1 MASFLRPRR
10 GKRATAI
17 SQNIILKKGEVFFEV
32 PDSGVGKGLGKI
44 KIGDGTTGYNSLP
57 YFLEPTDVD
66 AAGITFTEATSTNN
80 TTLLNAIKSGAS
92 LSTIVGNTKKML
104 RNLNSSVTSLNT
116 EVDGS
121 IKNASVSGR
130 VITFTKNNGST
141 FSLTTQDTNTTYS
154 NYKGASSSSAGTA
167 GLVPPASTST
177 YRNFLRGDG
186 TWAVPS
192 NASTAEYATN
202 ASTASYASNAGSAGY
217 ANNAGTSSYSNT
229 AGYANN
235 AGTSSYSNTAGV
247 SNRTNLPRVNYA
259 YDENFPSVGTVSF
272 REHSN
277 GNING
282 PGPDTAFYHVI
293 TQQSMDPGYATQLA
307 LGMTTTKAAY
317 KRYDGADGD
326 SDWNIFI
333 TDKNY
338 QDYIKAITYNGGDRT
353 IIPANSDLN
362 DYTTYGIYKCGTDGA
377 TITLNNC
384 PTDYAF
390 LLDVIPS
397 TGQDRAFDEAP
408 EGASVWMS
416 YATQIL
422 YTWTNEFFSRVIT
435 ISVNGS
441 NTSYGWGVW
450 RRILNSTNYNEY
462 APTLTGTGASGTWG
476 INITGTAKYMTVP
489 RIGNGDYNSDTIM
502 NKAYWREFEAT
513 STNGPSPTNAYYY
526 TLNVTGGDDRW
537 AGQLALGMTTNTVAY
552 RRMDANY
559 WHDWQY
565 FLTSYNYNTYAPS
578 LTGSGASGTWNINVT
593 GTASTAT
600 YAHGANEASYANNNY
615 LPRVAYAYTD
625 NMPDSSKANWREF
638 SSGASGAP
646 SEHFYHVFTG
656 HSADPNFY
664 TQLALGMTIDRVAY
678 KRSDFGNSTGW
689 HTFITDKNYGSY
701 TEKSHPMTIFSSS
714 QYSTYAD
721 AIFAKKAEGY
731 TSGVLCA
738 SGWHPTDMPA
748 SGDWSTVW
756 WRCSCG
762 YPMFSIQLYIDRDI
776 SLWFGTLA
784 NGENNN
790 QITWS
795 RAYTNN
801 NKPSASDIGAATANH
816 THSDLRGDGLLE
828 LGQYLDFHLNGSTT
842 DYDQRLFIDSEGFY
856 FTGTMQGLFK
866 THAGTDYT
874 TSRLRNVMFSTS
886 APSSLANGEI
896 CFVYE

>member
-44 KIGDGTTGYNSLP
+44 KLGDGTTGYNSLP

-229 AGYANN
+229 AG
-235 AGTSSYSNTAGV
+235 V
-247 SNRTNLPRVNYA
+247 SNKTNLPRVNYA

-272 REHSN
+272 REHLN

-317 KRYDGADGD
+317 KRYDGAGGD
-326 SDWNIFI
+326 SDWNI
-333 TDKNY
+333 
-338 QDYIKAITYNGGDRT
+338 
-353 IIPANSDLN
+353 
-362 DYTTYGIYKCGTDGA
+362 
-377 TITLNNC
+377 
-384 PTDYAF
+384 
-390 LLDVIPS
+390 
-397 TGQDRAFDEAP
+397 
-408 EGASVWMS
+408 
-416 YATQIL
+416 
-422 YTWTNEFFSRVIT
+422 
-435 ISVNGS
+435 
-441 NTSYGWGVW
+441 
-450 RRILNSTNYNEY
+450 
-462 APTLTGTGASGTWG
+462 
-476 INITGTAKYMTVP
+476 
-489 RIGNGDYNSDTIM
+489 
-502 NKAYWREFEAT
+502 
-513 STNGPSPTNAYYY
+513 
-526 TLNVTGGDDRW
+526 
-537 AGQLALGMTTNTVAY
+537 
-552 RRMDANY
+552 
-559 WHDWQY
+559 
-565 FLTSYNYNTYAPS
+565 
-578 LTGSGASGTWNINVT
+578 
-593 GTASTAT
+593 
-600 YAHGANEASYANNNY
+600 
-615 LPRVAYAYTD
+615 
-625 NMPDSSKANWREF
+625 
-638 SSGASGAP
+638 
-646 SEHFYHVFTG
+646 
-656 HSADPNFY
+656 
-664 TQLALGMTIDRVAY
+664 
-678 KRSDFGNSTGW
+678 
-689 HTFITDKNYGSY
+689 FITDKNYGSY
-701 TEKSHPMTIFSSS
+701 TEKSHPMTFFYSSE
-714 QYSTYAD
+714 YSTYAD

-738 SGWHPTDMPA
+738 DGWHPTDMPA
-748 SGDWSTVW
+748 SGDWSTIW

-762 YPMFSIQLYIDRDI
+762 NAIFSIQLYIDRDI

-784 NGENNN
+784 GGENNN

-795 RAYTNN
+795 RVYTNK
-801 NKPSASDIGAATANH
+801 NKPSASDIGAASSSH
-816 THSDLRGDGLLE
+816 THIGGDGVME
-828 LGQYLDFHLNGSTT
+828 VGQHLDFHIAGSSTA
-842 DYDQRLFIDSEGFY
+842 DHDQRLSCNSSGFY

-866 THAGTDYT
+866 SHAGADYT
-874 TSRLRNVMFSTS
+874 TSRLRNVVFSTS